1 MTLHKPGDKV
11 KVVTKEGEKEGIFV
25 NEENNSVFIKLDN
38 GYNIGIDKK
47 NIKKIEKVGDGKKLE
62 ITHRIKLEKKKGLP
76 NITILHTGGTIASKV
91 DYRTG
96 AVFASFSPED
106 LIGMFPEL
114 SEIANFDSKLAA
126 SMFSED
132 MRFKLYSLM
141 AKEIEKEVKK
151 GVDGIILTHGT
162 DTMGYS
168 AAALA
173 FMLEDL
179 PIPVIIVGSQRS
191 SDRGSSDA
199 GVNLI
204 CAAEFIAKTDFA
216 GVAICMHESMEDKTC
231 AIMPPCKTRKL
242 HTSRRDAF
250 KVVNDTIIARINFEM
265 SEIATRNPPAS
276 AWGKRAISEHAQEH
290 APPFRAAVLDNKKIE
305 FIKKDYTRKDK
316 NRKLKVKDEIEEKIA
331 LLKIHPNMHPDQ
343 FKSLKG
349 YKGIVLE
356 GTGLGHAPV
365 GVPNDYCKIN
375 KENFKAIEELAKNS
389 VVVMASQTLFG
400 RVDMNVY
407 STGRDLLK
415 AGVIPGEDM
424 LPETAFVKLAWL
436 LGNYKKEEVK
446 ELIGRNLRG
455 EINERIMPD
464 EFLE

>member
-1 MTLHKPGDKV
+1 MILHKPGDKV
-11 KVVTKEGEKEGIFV
+11 KVVTKEGEKEGIFI

-38 GYNIGIDKK
+38 GYNIGIGKK
-47 NIKKIEKVGDGKKLE
+47 EIKEIEKTGEGKKLE
-62 ITHRIKLEKKKGLP
+62 IKHSIKLTKKKGLP

-96 AVFASFSPED
+96 AVFASFKPED

-114 SEIANFDSKLAA
+114 SEIANFDSELVA

-141 AKEIEKEVKK
+141 AKDIEKEVKK

-199 GVNLI
+199 GINLV
-204 CAAEFIAKTDFA
+204 CAAEFIAKTDFV

-242 HTSRRDAF
+242 HSSRRDAF
-250 KVVNDTIIARINFEM
+250 KVVNDIIIARINFE
-265 SEIATRNPPAS
+265 
-276 AWGKRAISEHAQEH
+276 
-290 APPFRAAVLDNKKIE
+290 NKKIE
-305 FIKKDYTRKDK
+305 FIKKDYIRKDK
-316 NRKLKVKDEIEEKIA
+316 NRKLKVKEGIEEKVA

-343 FKSLKG
+343 FKALKG

-365 GVPNDYCKIN
+365 GVPNEYCKIN
-375 KENFKAIEELAKNS
+375 KENFNAIEELAKNS

-400 RVDMNVY
+400 RVNMNVY

-436 LGNYKKEEVK
+436 LGNYKKDEVK
-446 ELIGRNLRG
+446 MLIGKNLRG
-455 EINERIMPD
+455 EINERIEPNTSEIKD
-464 EFLE
+464 F